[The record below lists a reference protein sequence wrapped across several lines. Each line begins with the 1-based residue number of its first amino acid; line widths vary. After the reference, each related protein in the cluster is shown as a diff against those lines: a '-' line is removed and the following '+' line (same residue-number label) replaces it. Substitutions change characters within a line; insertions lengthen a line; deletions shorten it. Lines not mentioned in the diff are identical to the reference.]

1 MPEMEASHMILR
13 QTGLCVAGAVLL
25 AACAP
30 TLRAQTAPAP
40 TAYTVTSNNTMAG
53 PVTVTKIYRLGS
65 KVVVNERTPAPV
77 TGGAMNIRTF
87 YDLKKMEKLTWDP
100 VNSSAACVKATFSG
114 DWGDPFAGTGDLA
127 KQGVKQVGAE
137 TIHGFAAKILEADA
151 GDGGKMRVWVDTKT
165 GMVVKAQLIPASGAP
180 VTMIEVMDV
189 SLTPPPASAF
199 VIPANCAAV
208 APPTPT
214 EAPRPPGEAEEAAA
228 LTGGYGQDFVNGI
241 YGPGTKNSCTMV
253 FRVVRAGTMA
263 PISGGFQ
270 VAVDLNVASEPT
282 PSYSIDF
289 SREGHATF
297 KGGGLHEITSPGSN
311 GVFRVANVPAQ
322 FEMDIEFGNPGS
334 ATANL
339 YRQCFAAQTVLLY
352 VVKDPSNI
360 TKGGDWLWVK
370 SGKYTTVPR

>member
-1 MPEMEASHMILR
+1 MFQRLFGFCA
-13 QTGLCVAGAVLL
+13 AGAVLL

-40 TAYTVTSNNTMAG
+40 TAYTVTASNSMMAG
-53 PVTVTKIYRLGS
+53 PGSITKTYRLGS

-77 TGGAMNIRTF
+77 AGGAMNIRTF
-87 YDLKKMEKLTWDP
+87 YDLKKMEKFTWDP
-100 VNSSAACVKATFSG
+100 VNSSVACVKATFSG
-114 DWGDPFAGTGDLA
+114 DWGDPFLGADELA
-127 KQGVKQVGAE
+127 KQGAKQVGAE
-137 TIHGFAAKILEADA
+137 TIHGFSARILEASS
-151 GDGGKMRVWVDTKT
+151 GSSGKMRVWMDTKT
-165 GMVVKAQLIPASGAP
+165 NMVVKAQFFPASGAP
-180 VTMIEVMDV
+180 VTLIEVMDV
-189 SLTPPPASAF
+189 SLTPPPASVFA
-199 VIPANCAAV
+199 IPANCAAA
-208 APPTPT
+208 APSTPT
-214 EAPRPPGEAEEAAA
+214 EATRPPGEVEEAAA
-228 LTGGYGQDFVNGI
+228 LTGGNGQDFVNGI
-241 YGPGTKNSCTMV
+241 YGPGSKNSCTMV
-253 FRVVRAGTMA
+253 FRVVHAGTMA
-263 PISGGFQ
+263 PINGGFQ

-282 PSYSIDF
+282 PSYSIGI

-360 TKGGDWLWVK
+360 SAGGDWLWVK
-370 SGKYTTVPR
+370 TGKYATVPR